1 MERSNMRVLV
11 IHAHPDS
18 ESFSHAIL
26 AATLDGLAR
35 AGHDATVIDLYALD
49 YPGGLSRDEWRAY
62 ETNSPV
68 LDPLVAEHVAL
79 VRAAD
84 ALVFVYPTWWS
95 SVPAILKSWLERT
108 MVMGLAFTL
117 DERTRRIQPGL
128 GHLRHLV
135 GISTYGSPRWYVKL
149 INDNGRRTIT
159 RTLRLST
166 GGKARTTWLPLYTLD
181 GRTPDSRRA
190 FLDRVR
196 RSMEKLS

>member
-1 MERSNMRVLV
+1 MRVLV

-79 VRAAD
+79 VRSAD

-159 RTLRLST
+159 RILRLST

>member
-1 MERSNMRVLV
+1 MRVLV

-18 ESFSHAIL
+18 ESFNHAIL

>member
-1 MERSNMRVLV
+1 MRVLV

-18 ESFSHAIL
+18 ESFSHAVL

-79 VRAAD
+79 VRSAD

>member
-1 MERSNMRVLV
+1 MRVLV
-11 IHAHPDS
+11 IHAHPDP

-35 AGHDATVIDLYALD
+35 AGHDSTVIDLYALD

-62 ETNSPV
+62 ETHSPV
-68 LDPLVAEHVAL
+68 LDPMVAEHVDL
-79 VRAAD
+79 VRSAD

-95 SVPAILKSWLERT
+95 SLPAVLKSWLERT

-149 INDNGRRTIT
+149 VNDNGRRTIT

-181 GRTPDSRRA
+181 GRTPESRRA

-196 RSMEKLS
+196 RSMETLS

>member
-1 MERSNMRVLV
+1 MRVLV

-166 GGKARTTWLPLYTLD
+166 GGKARNTWLPLYTLD

-196 RSMEKLS
+196 RSMERLS

>member
-1 MERSNMRVLV
+1 MRVLV

-79 VRAAD
+79 VRSAD

-117 DERTRRIQPGL
+117 DERTRSIQPGL

>member
-1 MERSNMRVLV
+1 MRVLV

-79 VRAAD
+79 VRSAD

>member
-1 MERSNMRVLV
+1 MRVLV

-79 VRAAD
+79 VRSAD

-117 DERTRRIQPGL
+117 DERTRSIQPGL

-196 RSMEKLS
+196 RSMERLS

>member
-1 MERSNMRVLV
+1 MRVLV

-79 VRAAD
+79 VRSAD

-108 MVMGLAFTL
+108 MLMGLAFTL

-196 RSMEKLS
+196 RAMEKLS

>member
-1 MERSNMRVLV
+1 MRVLV

-26 AATLDGLAR
+26 AATLDGLAS

-79 VRAAD
+79 VRSAD

>member
-1 MERSNMRVLV
+1 MRVLV

-79 VRAAD
+79 VRSAD

-196 RSMEKLS
+196 RSMERLS

>member
-1 MERSNMRVLV
+1 MRVLV

-79 VRAAD
+79 VRSAD
-84 ALVFVYPTWWS
+84 VLVFVYPTWWS

>member
-1 MERSNMRVLV
+1 MRVLV
-11 IHAHPDS
+11 IHAHPDL
-18 ESFSHAIL
+18 ESFSRAL
-26 AATLDGLAR
+26 LTAALDGLSR

-49 YPGGLSRDEWRAY
+49 YPGGPTRDEWRAY
-62 ETNSPV
+62 ETESPV
-68 LDPLVAEHVAL
+68 LDPMVAEHVEL
-79 VRAAD
+79 VRSTE

-95 SVPAILKSWLERT
+95 TMPAIMKSWLERT

-117 DERTRRIQPGL
+117 DERTRLIRPGL
-128 GHLRHLV
+128 GHVRHLV

-149 INDNGRRTIT
+149 VNDNGRRTIT

-181 GRTPDSRRA
+181 SQTPEGRTT

>member
-1 MERSNMRVLV
+1 MRVLV

-26 AATLDGLAR
+26 AATLDGLAG
-35 AGHDATVIDLYALD
+35 AGHDATLIDLYALD

-79 VRAAD
+79 VRSAD

>member
-1 MERSNMRVLV
+1 MRVLV

-84 ALVFVYPTWWS
+84 AVVFVYPTWWS

>member
-1 MERSNMRVLV
+1 MRVLV

-79 VRAAD
+79 VRSAD
-84 ALVFVYPTWWS
+84 GLVFVYPTWWS

>member
-1 MERSNMRVLV
+1 MRVLV

-79 VRAAD
+79 VRSAD

-159 RTLRLST
+159 RTIRLST

>member
-1 MERSNMRVLV
+1 MRVLV

>member
-1 MERSNMRVLV
+1 MRVLV

-18 ESFSHAIL
+18 ESFSHAVL